1 MLQRMFACRL
11 TRRRLQR
18 FLDNDPARQ
27 LSLAAKR
34 VVARHLDD
42 CPSCAELARH
52 YRLLNSALRR
62 LGTFTEP
69 NPASLA
75 RLNALLVQNEGK
87 S

>member
-1 MLQRMFACRL
+1 MLACRL

-27 LSLAAKR
+27 LSLAVKQ

-52 YRLLNSALRR
+52 YHLLNSALRR
-62 LGTFTEP
+62 LGAFTEP
-69 NPASLA
+69 NPVSLA
-75 RLNALLVQNEGK
+75 RLNALLIQIEGK